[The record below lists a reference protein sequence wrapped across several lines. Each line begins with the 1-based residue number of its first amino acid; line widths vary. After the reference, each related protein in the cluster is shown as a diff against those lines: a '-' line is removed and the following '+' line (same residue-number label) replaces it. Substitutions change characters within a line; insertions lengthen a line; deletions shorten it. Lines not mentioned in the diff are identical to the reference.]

1 MPRYSERALSNEQVD
16 SIVAYVQYAK
26 NPDDRGGWALGHL
39 GPVPEGLVTWLIAGS
54 VLVLFC
60 VILGKRLKTG

>member
-1 MPRYSERALSNEQVD
+1 
-16 SIVAYVQYAK
+16 
-26 NPDDRGGWALGHL
+26 
-39 GPVPEGLVTWLIAGS
+39 VPEGLVTWLIAGS